1 VATPGSSGYANLT
14 DRPSSLYGI
23 NPAEHARLAT
33 GRLAFLETWDGDN
46 PLDHWEPVLTGA
58 GELTIITSSAASMGG
73 KYLRVG
79 DNNGDDRRQ
88 LVHRRA
94 IPFSSFKLY
103 RFRMRVRR
111 AAGSGMLFA
120 GFVGVG
126 ADGETLVNTS
136 GSASY
141 SLQHHFC
148 ALNAQPALNTWTE
161 YVGVV
166 QGWGASAAEY
176 GSVNKAHPSV
186 RYMRPSFTV
195 NSPDAAGVYDIDFFQ
210 IEEFDWPGP
219 AGLYLTPLYTGYH
232 DGTQWRSYFDASG
245 NFAFGASGSAG
256 IFYSSTTNRL
266 EGRNSSGVVQWYASG
281 DDGRFYAGGG
291 AVILANDGIHIRAA
305 PDTFTNANAYQIRSP
320 DGAIVR
326 GGLFGREGSFDFS
339 VRLHATSTN
348 KPAFLRLEAVNTTT
362 NPAEVIVQ
370 ATTGGIVS
378 GISINSGTGIE
389 IVGNTSIGGALTLTG
404 NGNINL
410 PNGAVIAGNVSF
422 SGSATFNNTLNA
434 TSAVGLSWTNLTLA
448 TGWANNGGG
457 WATAQYATFGDW
469 VMLKGLVLATQ
480 NHAAFATITTLPT
493 SIRPTEN
500 RMFVTTVNGTT
511 ATRLDILSTG
521 VVRCGLAVNSNQFV
535 SIECIYKR

>member
-1 VATPGSSGYANLT
+1 MAGVA
-14 DRPSSLYGI
+14 
-23 NPAEHARLAT
+23 
-33 GRLAFLETWDGDN
+33 
-46 PLDHWEPVLTGA
+46 
-58 GELTIITSSAASMGG
+58 
-73 KYLRVG
+73 
-79 DNNGDDRRQ
+79 
-88 LVHRRA
+88 
-94 IPFSSFKLY
+94 
-103 RFRMRVRR
+103 
-111 AAGSGMLFA
+111 
-120 GFVGVG
+120 
-126 ADGETLVNTS
+126 ADGATWVNTGGNNTATTS
-136 GSASY
+136 QHYFVASNVNPPSTFVIY
-141 SLQHHFC
+141 TGYL
-148 ALNAQPALNTWTE
+148 L
-161 YVGVV
+161 
-166 QGWGASAAEY
+166 GWGSPNGGMSGGFY
-176 GSVNKAHPSV
+176 RAHANV
-186 RYMRPSFTV
+186 RYIRPLVVV
-195 NSPDAAGVYDIDFFQ
+195 NYQNASGITDIDFVE
-210 IEEFDWPGP
+210 IEEYDYPGS
-219 AGLYLTPLYTGYH
+219 AGLYLTPLFAGYH
-232 DGTQWRSYFDASG
+232 DGTSWRSYFDNNG
-245 NFAFGASGSAG
+245 NFAFGASGNAG
-256 IFYSSTTNRL
+256 IFFTAATNRL
-266 EGRNSSGVVQWYASG
+266 EGRDSSGIAQWYASG

-291 AVILANDGIHIRAA
+291 AVTLANDGIHIRAA